1 MASARGIL
9 NIQSLKNELTSRTT
23 EKETCPRSIIRRRR
37 RPDADRY
44 VRETYNRIK
53 LLARDVQSAVH

>member
-9 NIQSLKNELTSRTT
+9 NIQSLKKRAHI
-23 EKETCPRSIIRRRR
+23 EKRSIIRRRR